1 MVQMSNKWFIAIIA
15 ICIVVASL
23 IVAGILLGWFEP
35 LAGVGGPVIAGLYE
49 LFATPLRWILSGG
62 WPTML
67 AGVFGAVAVI
77 FIFGYVF
84 EQKQVIA
91 TLRGTNTGASAGTY
105 QNAPDQN
112 IIPLTNQQS
121 TPSKEE

>member
-1 MVQMSNKWFIAIIA
+1 
-15 ICIVVASL
+15 
-23 IVAGILLGWFEP
+23 
-35 LAGVGGPVIAGLYE
+35 
-49 LFATPLRWILSGG
+49 
-62 WPTML
+62 ML

-121 TPSKEE
+121 PPTPSKEITSCKPTYTDVT